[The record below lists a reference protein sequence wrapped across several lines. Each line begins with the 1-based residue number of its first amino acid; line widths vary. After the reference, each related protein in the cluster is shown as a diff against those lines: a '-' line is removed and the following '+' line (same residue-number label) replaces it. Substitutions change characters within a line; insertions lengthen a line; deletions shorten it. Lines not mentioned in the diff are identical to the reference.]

1 MRGRCGWLGKAI
13 MIVKFLLLCVSIG
26 RVELVTHSR
35 NHGYEDGSF
44 HNSKTSIYG
53 TSTYPQLFPM
63 SQEDWEMEKLKEE
76 TPDHLSSTITSHQG
90 EREDS
95 DAGTPQSRNGNWCSF
110 VKSQLVTYTA
120 ACKKEKYVIKSQQP
134 CSNGAPDCQKIMY
147 RATLKPVYRV
157 RQKVLNSLHWK
168 CCPGYIGKNCEQRDP
183 NFVPVPANHT
193 EGLEDGEEF
202 SSKMSTSLQAEE
214 IMKTIQNHKTL
225 LEDLQNDVHQSAGDL
240 QKLLENNIT
249 TMTSKLNQSK
259 SELPER
265 LLQQM
270 LFPHVESFLK
280 EHFNPMWANFNK
292 SLQSLSSMVRNLSKD
307 VEANKKNIEKFQES
321 TVPKKEFQELGT
333 KFESKVQEN
342 AVRVE
347 QLKRE
352 MDNHLHMQ
360 QTTIHYNLTMI
371 KADTDMKLKKYHKI
385 QQSHL
390 LALNSSMTDIKQEQE
405 NLEDGLE
412 TLNRN
417 LTELSLYCGN
427 KDEAT
432 WLSIRQLNETMI
444 GHAKQLKKLYM
455 ESDATFEDITVLDK
469 WVKDLK
475 AKSKHESEEFRVAL
489 MEKSLIIE
497 ENNEALE
504 RQILELN
511 YTLSNLQE
519 SHWDLLKYMRECN
532 CEKISSDIDIL
543 EDHQKNITRSLENT
557 QLNLKEVQHLETS
570 SKDLWRSEI
579 EELSTAFNSIHQ
591 SLGYQQEQSRQLMDS
606 MSHLK
611 SQIKILSEDIGFL
624 KKKEEEIH
632 GHIKYLNSSFNSLLE
647 DAMRHETALEAL
659 LGAEIMEVLS
669 EENPNALISSVA
681 QVQEALRHTSDKLK
695 EQNVTLESLTK
706 RFNFLEMGRESNHD
720 AQNIPK
726 HPEHKKQTKNTQEEV
741 RSPHSNVEHM
751 EPNHE
756 ASRDDIV
763 DNPAYNDIMTLKK
776 EIKHLSMDIKR
787 HQSWRDDNNNCCNHT
802 VINLVEP
809 LSISVEILRTDLVT
823 IKQSFEDHLQIF
835 QKLFGSSEELVASN
849 ISLDITKI
857 QSMMTKKMRRQQKGH
872 EKQKR
877 RDKKQ
882 TDENREHMQTI
893 NGRNKIEAELL
904 EKDSS
909 VAFYVGFC
917 EEWDEVKALKFNE
930 TYLNHGNSYFPEQGY
945 FKAPQN
951 GVYMFVINVKFSAG
965 PALGQLVIGRG
976 HRMTLSSS
984 QKETIGSSE
993 TTFAMAELKKGERV
1007 WFELLQGSIVK
1018 RSPPGTTMGGF
1029 LIFKT

>member
-1 MRGRCGWLGKAI
+1 GI
-13 MIVKFLLLCVSIG
+13 FEIFHFKFLPC
-26 RVELVTHSR
+26 
-35 NHGYEDGSF
+35 
-44 HNSKTSIYG
+44 
-53 TSTYPQLFPM
+53 
-63 SQEDWEMEKLKEE
+63 
-76 TPDHLSSTITSHQG
+76 
-90 EREDS
+90 
-95 DAGTPQSRNGNWCSF
+95 
-110 VKSQLVTYTA
+110 SQLVTYTA

-168 CCPGYIGKNCEQRDP
+168 CCPGYIGENCEQRGK
-183 NFVPVPANHT
+183 
-193 EGLEDGEEF
+193 E
-202 SSKMSTSLQAEE
+202 SSKVNVMLTSLQAEE

-225 LEDLQNDVHQSAGDL
+225 LEDLQNDIHQSTGDL

-249 TMTSKLNQSK
+249 TMTSKLNHK
-259 SELPER
+259 LPER

-307 VEANKKNIEKFQES
+307 VEVNKKSIEKFQES

-352 MDNHLHMQ
+352 LGNHLHMQ
-360 QTTIHYNLTMI
+360 QTTIHHNLTMI

-405 NLEDGLE
+405 NLEDELE

-417 LTELSLYCGN
+417 LTELSLYHGN
-427 KDEAT
+427 KDEAI

-497 ENNEALE
+497 ENKEALE

-532 CEKISSDIDIL
+532 CEQISSDIDIL
-543 EDHQKNITRSLENT
+543 KDHQKNITHSLQNT

-570 SKDLWRSEI
+570 SKDLLRSEI

-611 SQIKILSEDIGFL
+611 SQINILSEDIGFL
-624 KKKEEEIH
+624 KKKDEEIH

-669 EENPNALISSVA
+669 EENPNTLISSVA
-681 QVQEALRHTSDKLK
+681 QLQEALRHTSDKLK

-706 RFNFLEMGRESNHD
+706 RFNFLEMGRE
-720 AQNIPK
+720 I
-726 HPEHKKQTKNTQEEV
+726 

-776 EIKHLSMDIKR
+776 EIKHLSMDVKR

-809 LSISVEILRTDLVT
+809 LSISVENLRTDLVT

-857 QSMMTKKMRRQQKGH
+857 QSMMAKKMRRQQKGH

-882 TDENREHMQTI
+882 TDEKREHMQTI
-893 NGRNKIEAELL
+893 NGKNKIEAELL
-904 EKDSS
+904 EKGRFSPRS
-909 VAFYVGFC
+909 QSCSLFLSLTAL
-917 EEWDEVKALKFNE
+917 KALKFNE
-930 TYLNHGNSYFPEQGY
+930 TYLNYGNSYFPEQGY

-976 HRMTLSSS
+976 HRLTLSSS

-1018 RSPPGTTMGGF
+1018 RGPPGTTMGGF

>member
-1 MRGRCGWLGKAI
+1 VIVNGESLLNRYISRGVLK
-13 MIVKFLLLCVSIG
+13 
-26 RVELVTHSR
+26 
-35 NHGYEDGSF
+35 GSVPDPI
-44 HNSKTSIYG
+44 S
-53 TSTYPQLFPM
+53 FPV
-63 SQEDWEMEKLKEE
+63 
-76 TPDHLSSTITSHQG
+76 LSPP
-90 EREDS
+90 R
-95 DAGTPQSRNGNWCSF
+95 NWCSF

-168 CCPGYIGKNCEQRDP
+168 CCPGYIGKNCEQRGK
-183 NFVPVPANHT
+183 
-193 EGLEDGEEF
+193 E
-202 SSKMSTSLQAEE
+202 MSTSLQAEE

-225 LEDLQNDVHQSAGDL
+225 LEDLQNDVHQSIL
-240 QKLLENNIT
+240 CCTISFCVT
-249 TMTSKLNQSK
+249 
-259 SELPER
+259 ELPER

-706 RFNFLEMGRESNHD
+706 RFNFLEMGRE
-720 AQNIPK
+720 I
-726 HPEHKKQTKNTQEEV
+726 

-882 TDENREHMQTI
+882 TDENREHIFKGGTW
-893 NGRNKIEAELL
+893 RS
-904 EKDSS
+904 DSS

>member
-1 MRGRCGWLGKAI
+1 TGIFEIFRF
-13 MIVKFLLLCVSIG
+13 KFLPC
-26 RVELVTHSR
+26 
-35 NHGYEDGSF
+35 
-44 HNSKTSIYG
+44 
-53 TSTYPQLFPM
+53 
-63 SQEDWEMEKLKEE
+63 
-76 TPDHLSSTITSHQG
+76 
-90 EREDS
+90 
-95 DAGTPQSRNGNWCSF
+95 
-110 VKSQLVTYTA
+110 SQLVTYTA

-134 CSNGAPDCQKIMY
+134 CSNGSPDCQKIMY

-157 RQKVLNSLHWK
+157 KQKVLNSLHWK
-168 CCPGYIGKNCEQRDP
+168 CCPGYIGENCE
-183 NFVPVPANHT
+183 HH
-193 EGLEDGEEF
+193 
-202 SSKMSTSLQAEE
+202 E
-214 IMKTIQNHKTL
+214 IMKTIQNHKAL
-225 LEDLQNDVHQSAGDL
+225 LEDLQNDIHQSAGDL

-249 TMTSKLNQSK
+249 TMTSKLNYSK
-259 SELPER
+259 SGLPER

-270 LFPHVESFLK
+270 LFPHVESFLR
-280 EHFNPMWANFNK
+280 EHFNPMWASFNK
-292 SLQSLSSMVRNLSKD
+292 SLQNLSSMVRNLSKD
-307 VEANKKNIEKFQES
+307 VEANKNSIEKFQES
-321 TVPKKEFQELGT
+321 IVPEKEFQELGT

-342 AVRVE
+342 VLRVD

-352 MDNHLHMQ
+352 IGNHLHMQ

-371 KADTDMKLKKYHKI
+371 KADTDMKLKRYHKI

-390 LALNSSMTDIKQEQE
+390 LALNSSMTDMKQEQE
-405 NLEDGLE
+405 NLEHELE

-432 WLSIRQLNETMI
+432 RLSIRQLNETLI
-444 GHAKQLKKLYM
+444 GHAKQLKELYM
-455 ESDATFEDITVLDK
+455 ESDVAFEDITVLDN

-475 AKSKHESEEFRVAL
+475 AKSKRESEEFRVAL

-497 ENNEALE
+497 ENKEALE

-543 EDHQKNITRSLENT
+543 EDQKNITRSLENT
-557 QLNLKEVQHLETS
+557 QLNLKEVEHLETS
-570 SKDLWRSEI
+570 SKDLLRSEI
-579 EELSTAFNSIHQ
+579 EELSTAIHSIHQ
-591 SLGYQQEQSRQLMDS
+591 SLGYQQEQSGQLMDS
-606 MSHLK
+606 MSHFK
-611 SQIKILSEDIGFL
+611 SQIKILSEDTGFL
-624 KKKEEEIH
+624 KKKDEEIH

-669 EENPNALISSVA
+669 EENPNTLISSVA
-681 QVQEALRHTSDKLK
+681 QLQEALRHTSDKLK

-706 RFNFLEMGRESNHD
+706 RFNFLEMGHE
-720 AQNIPK
+720 I
-726 HPEHKKQTKNTQEEV
+726 

-756 ASRDDIV
+756 ASRDDIM

-776 EIKHLSMDIKR
+776 EIKHLSMDIER

-802 VINLVEP
+802 VVNLVEP
-809 LSISVEILRTDLVT
+809 LNISVEILRADLAT
-823 IKQSFEDHLQIF
+823 TKQSFEDHLQIF

-849 ISLDITKI
+849 VSLDITKI

-882 TDENREHMQTI
+882 TDENREHMKTI
-893 NGRNKIEAELL
+893 NGRNKIEVELL
-904 EKDSS
+904 EKGRFSPS
-909 VAFYVGFC
+909 PCYSLFLSFTAL
-917 EEWDEVKALKFNE
+917 KALRFNE
-930 TYLNHGNSYFPEQGY
+930 TYLNYGNSYFPEQGY

-965 PALGQLVIGRG
+965 PALGQLVFSRG
-976 HRMTLSSS
+976 NRMTLSSS
-984 QKETIGSSE
+984 QKETTGSSE

-1018 RSPPGTTMGGF
+1018 HSPPGTTMGGF

>member
-1 MRGRCGWLGKAI
+1 PTYISFMDSR
-13 MIVKFLLLCVSIG
+13 FLQ
-26 RVELVTHSR
+26 
-35 NHGYEDGSF
+35 SF
-44 HNSKTSIYG
+44 I
-53 TSTYPQLFPM
+53 
-63 SQEDWEMEKLKEE
+63 
-76 TPDHLSSTITSHQG
+76 LSSFPVLSPP
-90 EREDS
+90 R
-95 DAGTPQSRNGNWCSF
+95 NWCSF

-168 CCPGYIGKNCEQRDP
+168 CCPGYIGKNCEQRGK
-183 NFVPVPANHT
+183 
-193 EGLEDGEEF
+193 E
-202 SSKMSTSLQAEE
+202 SSKVNVSIKTRHQSRWFGRVSTSLQAEE

-695 EQNVTLESLTK
+695 EQN
-706 RFNFLEMGRESNHD
+706 
-720 AQNIPK
+720 
-726 HPEHKKQTKNTQEEV
+726 
-741 RSPHSNVEHM
+741 
-751 EPNHE
+751 
-756 ASRDDIV
+756 
-763 DNPAYNDIMTLKK
+763 
-776 EIKHLSMDIKR
+776 
-787 HQSWRDDNNNCCNHT
+787 
-802 VINLVEP
+802 
-809 LSISVEILRTDLVT
+809 
-823 IKQSFEDHLQIF
+823 
-835 QKLFGSSEELVASN
+835 
-849 ISLDITKI
+849 
-857 QSMMTKKMRRQQKGH
+857 
-872 EKQKR
+872 
-877 RDKKQ
+877 
-882 TDENREHMQTI
+882 
-893 NGRNKIEAELL
+893 
-904 EKDSS
+904 
-909 VAFYVGFC
+909 
-917 EEWDEVKALKFNE
+917 
-930 TYLNHGNSYFPEQGY
+930 
-945 FKAPQN
+945 
-951 GVYMFVINVKFSAG
+951 
-965 PALGQLVIGRG
+965 
-976 HRMTLSSS
+976 
-984 QKETIGSSE
+984 

>member
-1 MRGRCGWLGKAI
+1 VIVNGESLLNRYISRGVLK
-13 MIVKFLLLCVSIG
+13 
-26 RVELVTHSR
+26 
-35 NHGYEDGSF
+35 GSVPDPI
-44 HNSKTSIYG
+44 S
-53 TSTYPQLFPM
+53 FPV
-63 SQEDWEMEKLKEE
+63 
-76 TPDHLSSTITSHQG
+76 LSPP
-90 EREDS
+90 R
-95 DAGTPQSRNGNWCSF
+95 NWCSF

-168 CCPGYIGKNCEQRDP
+168 CCPGYIGKNCEQRGKETP
-183 NFVPVPANHT
+183 SGSTSQEPRRQV
-193 EGLEDGEEF
+193 EGLEVGMEKPAVVLGYQVLMERQENGI
-202 SSKMSTSLQAEE
+202 LCC
-214 IMKTIQNHKTL
+214 TISFCVT
-225 LEDLQNDVHQSAGDL
+225 
-240 QKLLENNIT
+240 
-249 TMTSKLNQSK
+249 
-259 SELPER
+259 ELPER

-706 RFNFLEMGRESNHD
+706 RFNFLEMGL
-720 AQNIPK
+720 
-726 HPEHKKQTKNTQEEV
+726 

>member
-1 MRGRCGWLGKAI
+1 V
-13 MIVKFLLLCVSIG
+13 MI
-26 RVELVTHSR
+26 
-35 NHGYEDGSF
+35 
-44 HNSKTSIYG
+44 
-53 TSTYPQLFPM
+53 M
-63 SQEDWEMEKLKEE
+63 SQNSENIL
-76 TPDHLSSTITSHQG
+76 L
-90 EREDS
+90 
-95 DAGTPQSRNGNWCSF
+95 NWCSF
-110 VKSQLVTYTA
+110 MKSQLVTYTA

-157 RQKVLNSLHWK
+157 KQKVLNSLHWK
-168 CCPGYIGKNCEQRDP
+168 CCPGYIGENCEQR
-183 NFVPVPANHT
+183 V
-193 EGLEDGEEF
+193 
-202 SSKMSTSLQAEE
+202 STSLQAEE
-214 IMKTIQNHKTL
+214 IMKTIQNHKAL
-225 LEDLQNDVHQSAGDL
+225 LEDLQNDIHQSAGDL

-270 LFPHVESFLK
+270 LFPHMESFLK

-292 SLQSLSSMVRNLSKD
+292 SLQNLSSMVRNLSKD
-307 VEANKKNIEKFQES
+307 VEANKKSIEKFQES

-342 AVRVE
+342 GMRVD

-352 MDNHLHMQ
+352 IGNHLHMQ

-371 KADTDMKLKKYHKI
+371 KADTDMKLKRYHKI

-405 NLEDGLE
+405 NLEDELE

-432 WLSIRQLNETMI
+432 WLSIRQLNETLI
-444 GHAKQLKKLYM
+444 GHAKQLKELFM
-455 ESDATFEDITVLDK
+455 ESDAAFEDITVLDK

-497 ENNEALE
+497 ENKEALE

-557 QLNLKEVQHLETS
+557 QLNLKEVQHLEMS
-570 SKDLWRSEI
+570 SKDLLRSEI

-591 SLGYQQEQSRQLMDS
+591 SLGYQQEQSRQLMDN

-624 KKKEEEIH
+624 KKKDEEIH
-632 GHIKYLNSSFNSLLE
+632 SHIKYLNSSFNSLLE

-659 LGAEIMEVLS
+659 LGTEIMEVLS
-669 EENPNALISSVA
+669 EENPNTLISSVV
-681 QVQEALRHTSDKLK
+681 QLQEALRHTSDKLK

-706 RFNFLEMGRESNHD
+706 RFNFLEIGRE
-720 AQNIPK
+720 
-726 HPEHKKQTKNTQEEV
+726 T
-741 RSPHSNVEHM
+741 
-751 EPNHE
+751 
-756 ASRDDIV
+756 
-763 DNPAYNDIMTLKK
+763 YNDIMTLKK

-802 VINLVEP
+802 VVNLVEP
-809 LSISVEILRTDLVT
+809 LSISVEILRADLVT
-823 IKQSFEDHLQIF
+823 TKQSFEDHLQIF
-835 QKLFGSSEELVASN
+835 QKLFGSTEELVASN

-904 EKDSS
+904 EKGRFSPS
-909 VAFYVGFC
+909 PCCSLFLSLTAL
-917 EEWDEVKALKFNE
+917 KALRFNE
-930 TYLNHGNSYFPEQGY
+930 TYLNYGNSYFPEQGY

-965 PALGQLVIGRG
+965 PALGQLVFSRG
-976 HRMTLSSS
+976 NRMTLSSS
-984 QKETIGSSE
+984 QKKETTGSSE

>member
-1 MRGRCGWLGKAI
+1 
-13 MIVKFLLLCVSIG
+13 MIVKLLLLCVSVEL
-26 RVELVTHSR
+26 VELVTHSR
-35 NHGYEDGSF
+35 NGYEDGSF
-44 HNSKTSIYG
+44 HSSKPSVYG
-53 TSTYPQLFPM
+53 RSTYLQRSPI

-76 TPDHLSSTITSHQG
+76 TPDHLSSTIPSYQE
-90 EREDS
+90 ERDDS
-95 DAGTPQSRNGNWCSF
+95 EAGTPQSRNGHWCSF
-110 VKSQLVTYTA
+110 MKSQLVTYTA

-157 RQKVLNSLHWK
+157 KQKVLNSLHWK
-168 CCPGYIGKNCEQRDP
+168 CCPGYIGENCEHR
-183 NFVPVPANHT
+183 V
-193 EGLEDGEEF
+193 
-202 SSKMSTSLQAEE
+202 STSLQAEE
-214 IMKTIQNHKTL
+214 IMKTIQHHKGL
-225 LEDLQNDVHQSAGDL
+225 LEDLQNDIHQSAGDL
-240 QKLLENNIT
+240 QNLLENNIT
-249 TMTSKLNQSK
+249 TMTSKLNLNK

-270 LFPHVESFLK
+270 LFPHVESFLR
-280 EHFNPMWANFNK
+280 EHFNPMWASFNK
-292 SLQSLSSMVRNLSKD
+292 SLQNLSSMVRNLSKD
-307 VEANKKNIEKFQES
+307 VEANKKSIEKFQES

-342 AVRVE
+342 VVRVD

-352 MDNHLHMQ
+352 IGNHLHMQ
-360 QTTIHYNLTMI
+360 QTIIHYNLTMI
-371 KADTDMKLKKYHKI
+371 KADTDMKLKRYHKI

-390 LALNSSMTDIKQEQE
+390 LALNSSMTDMKQEQE
-405 NLEDGLE
+405 NLEDELE

-417 LTELSLYCGN
+417 LTGLSLYCGN

-432 WLSIRQLNETMI
+432 WLSIRQLNETLI
-444 GHAKQLKKLYM
+444 GHAKQLKELYM
-455 ESDATFEDITVLDK
+455 ESDVAFEDITVLDK

-497 ENNEALE
+497 ENKESLQ

-543 EDHQKNITRSLENT
+543 EEDQKNITHSLENI

-570 SKDLWRSEI
+570 SKDLLRSEI
-579 EELSTAFNSIHQ
+579 EELSTAIHSIHQ

-624 KKKEEEIH
+624 KKKDEEIH

-669 EENPNALISSVA
+669 EENPNTLISSVA
-681 QVQEALRHTSDKLK
+681 QLQEALRDTSDKLK

-706 RFNFLEMGRESNHD
+706 RFNFLERGRESNHD
-720 AQNIPK
+720 VQNVPK
-726 HPEHKKQTKNTQEEV
+726 HPEHKKQTKHTLEEV

-802 VINLVEP
+802 VVNLVEP
-809 LSISVEILRTDLVT
+809 LSISVEILRAGLATT
-823 IKQSFEDHLQIF
+823 KQSFDDHLQIF
-835 QKLFGSSEELVASN
+835 QKLFGRSEELVASN

-882 TDENREHMQTI
+882 ETAENREHMQTI
-893 NGRNKIEAELL
+893 NGRNKLVAELL

-909 VAFYVGFC
+909 VAFYVGFS
-917 EEWDEVKALKFNE
+917 EEWDEIKALRFNE
-930 TYLNHGNSYFPEQGY
+930 TYLNYGNSYFPEQGY

-965 PALGQLVIGRG
+965 PALGQLVFSRG
-976 HRMTLSSS
+976 NRMTLSSS
-984 QKETIGSSE
+984 QETTGSSE
-993 TTFAMAELKKGERV
+993 TTFAMAELKKEERV

>member
-1 MRGRCGWLGKAI
+1 MLLHLILG
-13 MIVKFLLLCVSIG
+13 L
-26 RVELVTHSR
+26 T
-35 NHGYEDGSF
+35 YEIFS
-44 HNSKTSIYG
+44 SE
-53 TSTYPQLFPM
+53 QL
-63 SQEDWEMEKLKEE
+63 
-76 TPDHLSSTITSHQG
+76 
-90 EREDS
+90 
-95 DAGTPQSRNGNWCSF
+95 NWCSF
-110 VKSQLVTYTA
+110 MKSQLVTYTA

-157 RQKVLNSLHWK
+157 KQKVLNSLHWK
-168 CCPGYIGKNCEQRDP
+168 CCPGYIGENCEQPCINSCCKETSSLMVRVLSWDVEDP
-183 NFVPVPANHT
+183 GSNPWP
-193 EGLEDGEEF
+193 
-202 SSKMSTSLQAEE
+202 
-214 IMKTIQNHKTL
+214 
-225 LEDLQNDVHQSAGDL
+225 
-240 QKLLENNIT
+240 
-249 TMTSKLNQSK
+249 

-270 LFPHVESFLK
+270 LFPHMESFLK

-292 SLQSLSSMVRNLSKD
+292 SLQNLSSMVRNLSKD
-307 VEANKKNIEKFQES
+307 VEANKKSIEKFQES

-342 AVRVE
+342 GMRVD

-352 MDNHLHMQ
+352 IGNHLHMQ

-371 KADTDMKLKKYHKI
+371 KADTDMKLKRYHKI

-405 NLEDGLE
+405 NLEDELE

-432 WLSIRQLNETMI
+432 WLSIRQLNETLI
-444 GHAKQLKKLYM
+444 GHAKQLKELFM
-455 ESDATFEDITVLDK
+455 ESDAAFEDITVLDK

-497 ENNEALE
+497 ENKEALE

-557 QLNLKEVQHLETS
+557 QLNLKEVQHLEMS
-570 SKDLWRSEI
+570 SKDLLRSEI

-591 SLGYQQEQSRQLMDS
+591 SLGYQQEQSRQLMDN

-624 KKKEEEIH
+624 KKKDEEIH
-632 GHIKYLNSSFNSLLE
+632 SHIKYLNSSFNSLLE

-659 LGAEIMEVLS
+659 LGTEIMEVLS
-669 EENPNALISSVA
+669 EENPNTLISSVV
-681 QVQEALRHTSDKLK
+681 QLQEALRHTSDKLK

-706 RFNFLEMGRESNHD
+706 RFNFLEIGRE
-720 AQNIPK
+720 I
-726 HPEHKKQTKNTQEEV
+726 

-802 VINLVEP
+802 VVNLVEP
-809 LSISVEILRTDLVT
+809 LSISVEILRADLVT
-823 IKQSFEDHLQIF
+823 TKQSFEDHLQIF
-835 QKLFGSSEELVASN
+835 QKLFGSTEELVASN

-917 EEWDEVKALKFNE
+917 EEWDEVKALRFNE
-930 TYLNHGNSYFPEQGY
+930 TYLNYGNSYFPEQGY

-965 PALGQLVIGRG
+965 PALGQLVFSRG
-976 HRMTLSSS
+976 NRMTLSSS
-984 QKETIGSSE
+984 QKKETTGSSE

>member
-1 MRGRCGWLGKAI
+1 GI
-13 MIVKFLLLCVSIG
+13 FEIFHFKFLPC
-26 RVELVTHSR
+26 
-35 NHGYEDGSF
+35 
-44 HNSKTSIYG
+44 
-53 TSTYPQLFPM
+53 
-63 SQEDWEMEKLKEE
+63 
-76 TPDHLSSTITSHQG
+76 
-90 EREDS
+90 
-95 DAGTPQSRNGNWCSF
+95 
-110 VKSQLVTYTA
+110 LVTYTA

-157 RQKVLNSLHWK
+157 KQKVLNSLHWK
-168 CCPGYIGKNCEQRDP
+168 CCPGYIGENCEQRGK
-183 NFVPVPANHT
+183 
-193 EGLEDGEEF
+193 E
-202 SSKMSTSLQAEE
+202 K
-214 IMKTIQNHKTL
+214 IMKTIQNHKAL
-225 LEDLQNDVHQSAGDL
+225 LEDLQNDIHQSAGDL

-249 TMTSKLNQSK
+249 TMTSKLNQK
-259 SELPER
+259 LPER

-270 LFPHVESFLK
+270 LFPHMESFLK

-292 SLQSLSSMVRNLSKD
+292 SLQNLSSMVRNLSKD
-307 VEANKKNIEKFQES
+307 VEANKKSIEKFQES

-342 AVRVE
+342 GMRVD

-352 MDNHLHMQ
+352 IGNHLHMQ

-371 KADTDMKLKKYHKI
+371 KADTDMKLKRYHKI

-405 NLEDGLE
+405 NLEDELE

-432 WLSIRQLNETMI
+432 WLSIRQLNETLI
-444 GHAKQLKKLYM
+444 GHAKQLKELFM
-455 ESDATFEDITVLDK
+455 ESDAAFEDITVLDK

-497 ENNEALE
+497 ENKEALE

-557 QLNLKEVQHLETS
+557 QLNLKEVQHLEMS
-570 SKDLWRSEI
+570 SKDLLRSEI

-591 SLGYQQEQSRQLMDS
+591 SLGYQQEQSRQLMDN

-624 KKKEEEIH
+624 KKKDEEIH
-632 GHIKYLNSSFNSLLE
+632 SHIKYLNSSFNSLLE

-659 LGAEIMEVLS
+659 LGTEIMEVLS
-669 EENPNALISSVA
+669 EENPNTLISSVV
-681 QVQEALRHTSDKLK
+681 QLQEALRHTSDKLK

-706 RFNFLEMGRESNHD
+706 RFNFLEIGRE
-720 AQNIPK
+720 I
-726 HPEHKKQTKNTQEEV
+726 

-802 VINLVEP
+802 VVNLVEP
-809 LSISVEILRTDLVT
+809 LSISVEILRADLVT
-823 IKQSFEDHLQIF
+823 TKQSFEDHLQIF
-835 QKLFGSSEELVASN
+835 QKLFGSTEELVASN

-904 EKDSS
+904 EKGRFSPS
-909 VAFYVGFC
+909 PCCSLFLSLTAL
-917 EEWDEVKALKFNE
+917 KALRFNE
-930 TYLNHGNSYFPEQGY
+930 TYLNYGNSYFPEQGY

-965 PALGQLVIGRG
+965 PALGQLVFSRG
-976 HRMTLSSS
+976 NRMTLSSS
-984 QKETIGSSE
+984 QKKETTGSSE